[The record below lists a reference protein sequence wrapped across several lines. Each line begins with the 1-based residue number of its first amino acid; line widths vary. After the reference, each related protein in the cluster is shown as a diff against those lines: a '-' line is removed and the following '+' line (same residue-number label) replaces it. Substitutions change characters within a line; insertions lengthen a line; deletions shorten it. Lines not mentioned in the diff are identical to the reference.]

1 MPVSNYTKS
10 TTSGC
15 WTSDQVLQLSFTNT
29 EFYNSDDV
37 DRCYGLC
44 PIECEYVDYDLNVN
58 SATYPSYWYQQLDS
72 EIKSDVSVMINIY
85 YKQMYYTLV
94 EDTPKI
100 TLDLLVSLIG
110 GNISLFVGMSVLSF
124 IEFFEL
130 AWLVS
135 ENFFSK

>member
-1 MPVSNYTKS
+1 
-10 TTSGC
+10 
-15 WTSDQVLQLSFTNT
+15 
-29 EFYNSDDV
+29 
-37 DRCYGLC
+37 
-44 PIECEYVDYDLNVN
+44 
-58 SATYPSYWYQQLDS
+58 
-72 EIKSDVSVMINIY
+72 MINIY

-94 EDTPKI
+94 EDTPKL